1 MQVQEPVNL
10 MSIDIGNTITSKTY
24 PEKGTGSV
32 IKIQT
37 IFGNSYADVFFE
49 RTREKFTLPL
59 PDLEVSDTPETAIKS
74 GKFSPARVFL
84 LRLLKDQIK
93 AAATQDTIQS
103 AANFKIIPL
112 PHQILT
118 VNFVLD
124 QFKPRA
130 LIADEVG
137 LGKTIEA
144 ALIFEELKAR
154 GIAKRALII
163 APSGLCY
170 QWQDEMKT
178 KFAEDFAIYD
188 SETIHTL
195 KKLHGQDTN
204 IWKLSDKIITS
215 IDFLKP
221 RTTGDDLD
229 DTTKIRRDH
238 HNQEVFQAAV
248 HAHFDVVIIDE
259 AHKLTKDETGTETA
273 RYKLGKSLSDTTPI
287 LLLLTATPH
296 QGDTAKFRNLL
307 ALIDPYL
314 FYKNSD
320 VTPDKVL
327 NVAVRNN
334 KRAVSDFQ
342 GNRIFK
348 QRITSLC
355 TIGWDKK
362 VDEVEIQL
370 YDAVTEY
377 VTTFYDLA
385 QRENNR
391 TMMFLLLIYQRMA
404 SSSSRAIFKSLS
416 RRLEVLTRETQKIP
430 DQENDSE
437 VNNISP
443 DQLDDS
449 SPEEQLE
456 NLTRAIENQGQA
468 SEKKLRDL
476 EIRMLKTCVTL
487 AKNASTGRNDIKFKK
502 LLEVL
507 DEFKIRENAP
517 GLKFIIFTEFVETQ
531 NYLNENLHHL
541 GYSTALINGRMSL
554 DEKTVQKR
562 LFQDTAQIL
571 ISTDAGGEGINLQ
584 FCRVMI
590 NYDLPWNPM
599 RLEQRIGRIDRIG
612 QAHDVKI
619 VNFQLADTVEQRVR
633 DTIERKLER
642 IKREFI
648 EGEDK
653 LADILTTLDDEFS
666 FEKIYIDAIRKKQT
680 DAAHLDTIATQI
692 YDRAKAII
700 TKGDMILP
708 FSDLTSKYTISAHD
722 IEKQSNRARQFIEL
736 YLQTH
741 NKELL
746 PYKTKENVYFFD
758 DPISGKRLSNVI
770 FDQKLSLEN
779 EEYDLLSFTHPFVQ
793 SIISSLDRSLE
804 GVTAARFI
812 VKENKFRGVKGFLHI
827 YELTISNNIDP
838 ARKYTIP
845 IFIETNEQYN
855 TRISQIFEDVSQ
867 ISIEELITGEQFNIP
882 DQMEKSVYDFASQ
895 KAERVYYDYKVNREE
910 QLKKMEVKTK
920 QYFLDKASSVRRI
933 AVTNIRDSKMKELEH
948 DRKRQED
955 EMMQRRL
962 LVPQLQKIQV
972 SYVEFQ

>member
-1 MQVQEPVNL
+1 
-10 MSIDIGNTITSKTY
+10 MSINIGNTVISKTY
-24 PEKGTGSV
+24 ADKGTGSV
-32 IKIQT
+32 IKVQS
-37 IFGNSYADVFFE
+37 IFGNTYAEVFFE
-49 RTREKFTLPL
+49 RTREKITLPL
-59 PDLEVSDTPETAIKS
+59 LDLEICDTPEAAIKS
-74 GKFSPARVFL
+74 GKFSPSRVFL

-93 AAATQDTIQS
+93 AAATQDIVQS

-154 GIAKRALII
+154 GIARRVLII

-178 KFAEDFAIYD
+178 KFSEDFAIYD
-188 SETIHTL
+188 SETIHSL
-195 KKLHGQDTN
+195 KKLHGQETN
-204 IWKLSDKIITS
+204 IWKLSEKIITS

-221 RTTGDDLD
+221 RNVNEDLD
-229 DTTKIRRDH
+229 ETTKIRRAR
-238 HNQEVFQAAV
+238 HNKEVFEAAV

-259 AHKLTKDETGTETA
+259 AHKLTKDEAGTETA
-273 RYKLGKSLSDTTPI
+273 RYKVGKSLSETIPI

-334 KRAVSDFQ
+334 KRAVADFR

-362 VDEVEIQL
+362 ADAVEIEL
-370 YDAVTEY
+370 YDSVTEY

-391 TMMFLLLIYQRMA
+391 TKMFLLLIYQRMA
-404 SSSSRAIFKSLS
+404 SSSSRAIYKSLS
-416 RRLEVLTRETQKIP
+416 RRLEVLTKENSTFSN
-430 DQENDSE
+430 QESNSDFNS
-437 VNNISP
+437 ISP
-443 DQLDDS
+443 DQLEDS

-456 NLTRAIENQGQA
+456 SLTQIVEHQGYP

-476 EIRMLKTCVTL
+476 EIKMLKKCVAL
-487 AKNASTGRNDIKFKK
+487 AKTASTGRNDIKFKK
-502 LLEVL
+502 LLEAL
-507 DEFKIRENAP
+507 DEFKIRENVP

-531 NYLNENLHHL
+531 NYLNENLRNL
-541 GYSTALINGRMSL
+541 GYTTAIINGRMSL
-554 DEKTVQKR
+554 DEKTEQKR
-562 LFQDTAQIL
+562 LFQSTAQIL

-612 QAHDVKI
+612 QEHDVKI

-653 LADILTTLDDEFS
+653 LADILSTLDDEFS
-666 FEKIYIDAIRKKQT
+666 FEKIYIDAVRKKQT
-680 DAAHLDTIATQI
+680 DAAHLDTIANQI

-700 TKGDMILP
+700 TKGEMILP

-722 IEKQSNRARQFIEL
+722 IEKQSIRAKQFIEL

-741 NKELL
+741 NKELQ
-746 PYKTKENVYFFD
+746 PYKTKEGVYFFD
-758 DPISGKRLSNVI
+758 DPMSGKRLSNVI
-770 FDQKLSLEN
+770 FDQKLSLED

-793 SIISSLDRSLE
+793 SIINGLDRSLE
-804 GVTAARFI
+804 GVTAARF
-812 VKENKFRGVKGFLHI
+812 VVRETKFKEFKGFLHI

-845 IFIETNEQYN
+845 IFIDMNGQYN
-855 TRISQIFEDVSQ
+855 TRISQFFEDVSQ
-867 ISIEELITGEQFNIP
+867 IIIQELITGEQLNFP
-882 DQMEKSVYDFASQ
+882 DQMEKSAYEFASR
-895 KAERVYYDYKVNREE
+895 KAEHIYYDYKVSREE
-910 QLKKMEVKTK
+910 QLKKMEAKTK
-920 QYFLDKASSVRRI
+920 QYFLDKASSIRRI

-948 DRKRQED
+948 DRKRKDD
-955 EMMQRRL
+955 EMIQRRL
-962 LVPQLQKIQV
+962 HVPSLQKMQV

>member
-1 MQVQEPVNL
+1 
-10 MSIDIGNTITSKTY
+10 MSIDVGSTITSKTY
-24 PEKGTGSV
+24 PEKGTGNV
-32 IKIQT
+32 IKVQT
-37 IFGNSYADVFFE
+37 IFGNTYADVFFE
-49 RTREKFTLPL
+49 RGREKLTLPL
-59 PDLEVSDTPETAIKS
+59 SDLEVCDTPEVAIKS

-93 AAATQDTIQS
+93 AAATQDMIQS

-118 VNFVLD
+118 VHFVLD

-154 GIAKRALII
+154 GIARRVLII

-178 KFAEDFAIYD
+178 KFGEDFAIYD

-195 KKLHGQDTN
+195 KKLHGQETN
-204 IWKLSDKIITS
+204 IWKLSEKIITS

-221 RTTGDDLD
+221 RVVNEDLD
-229 DTTKIRRDH
+229 DNTKIRRTH
-238 HNQEVFQAAV
+238 HNQEVFETAV

-259 AHKLTKDETGTETA
+259 AHKLTKDEAGAETA
-273 RYKLGKSLSDTTPI
+273 RYKVGKSLSETTPI

-327 NVAVRNN
+327 SVAVRNN

-348 QRITSLC
+348 QRITSLY

-391 TMMFLLLIYQRMA
+391 TKMFLLLIYQRMA
-404 SSSSRAIFKSLS
+404 SSSSRAIYKSLS
-416 RRLEVLTRETQKIP
+416 RRLEVLTKEGP
-430 DQENDSE
+430 NDPEQENSSDA
-437 VNNISP
+437 NGISS

-449 SPEEQLE
+449 SPEEQLAS
-456 NLTRAIENQGQA
+456 LTRAVEHQVYP
-468 SEKKLRDL
+468 SEKKLLDL
-476 EIRMLKTCVTL
+476 EIRMLKDCVTL
-487 AKNASTGRNDIKFKK
+487 ARNASTGRNDIKFKK

-507 DEFKIRENAP
+507 DEFKIRENIP
-517 GLKFIIFTEFVETQ
+517 RLKFIIFTEFVETQ
-531 NYLNENLHHL
+531 NYLNENLHNL
-541 GYSTALINGRMSL
+541 GYLTAIINGRMSL
-554 DEKTVQKR
+554 DEKTLQKR

-633 DTIERKLER
+633 DTIEQKLER
-642 IKREFI
+642 VKREFI

-666 FEKIYIDAIRKKQT
+666 FEKIYIDAILKKQINT
-680 DAAHLDTIATQI
+680 VHLDTIATQI

-700 TKGDMILP
+700 TKGEMMLP
-708 FSDLTSKYTISAHD
+708 FSDLTCKYTISAHD
-722 IEKQSNRARQFIEL
+722 IEKQNVRAKKFIEL
-736 YLQTH
+736 YLLTH
-741 NKELL
+741 NKELQS
-746 PYKTKENVYFFD
+746 YKTKEGIYFFD

-779 EEYDLLSFTHPFVQ
+779 EEYNLLSFTHPFVQ
-793 SIISSLDRSLE
+793 SIISGLDRSLE
-804 GVTAARFI
+804 GVTAARFT
-812 VKENKFRGVKGFLHI
+812 VLESKFSGINGFLHV
-827 YELTISNNIDP
+827 YELSISNNIDP
-838 ARKYTIP
+838 ARKYIIP
-845 IFIETNEQYN
+845 IFIDMNGQYN
-855 TRISQIFEDVSQ
+855 ARISKLFEDVSQ
-867 ISIEELITGEQFNIP
+867 IIIQELITGEQFSIP
-882 DQMEKSVYDFASQ
+882 DQMEKLAYDFASR
-895 KAERVYYDYKVNREE
+895 KAENIYYDYKVSREE
-910 QLKKMEVKTK
+910 QLTKMEQKTK

-933 AVTNIRDSKMKELEH
+933 TVTNIRDSKMKELEH

-955 EMMQRRL
+955 EMVQRRFHI
-962 LVPQLQKIQV
+962 PQLQKIQV